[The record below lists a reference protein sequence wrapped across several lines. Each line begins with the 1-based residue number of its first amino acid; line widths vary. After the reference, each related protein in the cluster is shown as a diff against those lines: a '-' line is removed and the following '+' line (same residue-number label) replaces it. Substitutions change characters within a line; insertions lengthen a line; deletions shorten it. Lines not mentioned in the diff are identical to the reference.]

1 MIPKEVIKKIR
12 RIEIRTTHIVDEMLS
27 GQYRS
32 AFKGRGMEFEEVRP
46 YQHGDDV
53 RAIDWNV
60 TARAGEPF
68 IKLFREERELTVFLL
83 VDISPS
89 QDIGTQTQLKRELVA
104 ELAATLAFS
113 AIKSNDKVGLLLF
126 TDEVEKFV
134 PPGKRSRHV
143 LRVIREL
150 LYCEPVGHGTNIA
163 KALEH
168 LNKTVKR
175 RSVVFLISDFQDKG
189 YEKALRV
196 ARKRHDVI
204 PIVVGDQREF
214 ELPNVGLIELRD
226 TETGEVVIVDT
237 GSAQHRKAFAKLA
250 CDASAERDR
259 LFTKLKMDPVCLRT
273 GADFIEPIRKLFH
286 KRGAKR
292 AR

>member
-1 MIPKEVIKKIR
+1 MIPKEIIRNIR

-53 RAIDWNV
+53 RTIDWNV
-60 TARAGEPF
+60 TARAGEPYV
-68 IKLFREERELTVFLL
+68 KLFREERELTAFLV
-83 VDISPS
+83 VDISRS
-89 QDIGTQTQLKRELVA
+89 QDIGTQSQLKRELVA
-104 ELAATLAFS
+104 EMAATLAFS

-126 TDEVEKFV
+126 TDEVEKYV

-150 LYCEPVGHGTNIA
+150 LYCEPVGQGTNIA

-175 RSVVFLISDFQDKG
+175 RSVVFLISDFQDQG
-189 YEKALRV
+189 YEQALRV

-204 PIVVGDQREF
+204 PIVVGDLREF
-214 ELPNVGLIELRD
+214 ELPNVGLVELRD
-226 TETGEVVIVDT
+226 SETGELVIVDT
-237 GSAQHRKAFAKLA
+237 SSARHRQAFSKLA
-250 CDASAERDR
+250 QAASRRRDQ
-259 LFTKLKMDPVCLRT
+259 LFTKLKMDPVNLRT
-273 GADFIEPIRKLFH
+273 GDDFIEPIRKLFH
-286 KRGAKR
+286 RRGAKR

>member
-1 MIPKEVIKKIR
+1 MIPKEIINKIR

-53 RAIDWNV
+53 RTIDWNV
-60 TARAGEPF
+60 TARAGEPY

-83 VDISPS
+83 VDISRS
-89 QDIGTQTQLKRELVA
+89 QDIGTQSQLKRELVA
-104 ELAATLAFS
+104 EMAATLAFS

-150 LYCEPVGHGTNIA
+150 LYCEPVGHGTSIA

-175 RSVVFLISDFQDKG
+175 RSVVFFISDFQDKG
-189 YEKALRV
+189 YEKALRI

-214 ELPNVGLIELRD
+214 ELPNVGLVELRD
-226 TETGEVVIVDT
+226 SETGEMVMVDT
-237 GSAQHRKAFAKLA
+237 SSARHRQAFAKLA
-250 CDASAERDR
+250 KETGERRDK
-259 LFTKLKMDPVCLRT
+259 LFTKLKMDPVHLRT
-273 GADFIEPIRKLFH
+273 GGDFIEPIRKLFH